1 MPTAKKQP
9 AQTGAAAETLQARYK
24 PLGLRAVVAATQC
37 KPEVKCTDPRRERD
51 LPPVL
56 QSLYE

>member
-1 MPTAKKQP
+1 MPTARKQQ
-9 AQTGAAAETLQARYK
+9 AQPVAANENLQERYK

-37 KPEVKCTDPRRERD
+37 KPEQKAADPRRERD
-51 LPPVL
+51 LPAVL

>member
-1 MPTAKKQP
+1 MSTAKKQP
-9 AQTGAAAETLQARYK
+9 AQTGTAETLQQRYK

-37 KPEVKCTDPRRERD
+37 KPEAKCEDPRRERD